1 MSQNQFKAYYKKT
14 REERID
20 VLANNQQISNEQAD
34 LLKNGQGLP
43 NEIADN
49 LIENALATYRLPYG
63 LALNFLINN
72 QEIQVPMVT
81 EEPSVIAAASNGG
94 KIIKQA
100 GGFKSQVNDRLM
112 TGQIAFT
119 GVEDN
124 TQALRFENWVRE
136 FADDLLAVA
145 NAAYPSIVGRGGGA
159 RSIRSQYYP
168 ASDSN
173 APFFIVYLTI
183 DTQEAMGANMMN
195 TMLEAMK
202 AYILGQVD
210 FIPQLDGLM
219 AILSNYATEAT
230 ATATCEIPAALLD
243 KDDISGTDLGQK
255 IALASQL
262 AQVDVYRATT
272 HNKGI
277 MNGVDAFVLA
287 TGNDWRAVEAGVHAY
302 AARDGQYRG
311 LAIWTYDSDREVLSG
326 ELTLP
331 LALGAVGGSIGI
343 HPTVQVTKSIL
354 GQSDAKSLMTIAV
367 SLGLAQNFA
376 AILALVSEGIQAG
389 HMQLQAKSLAIQVG
403 AKNDHEIEQMV
414 AALEK
419 TQHKNIA
426 TAKDI
431 LKQIRHNQ

>member
-1 MSQNQFKAYYKKT
+1 
-14 REERID
+14 
-20 VLANNQQISNEQAD
+20 
-34 LLKNGQGLP
+34 
-43 NEIADN
+43 
-49 LIENALATYRLPYG
+49 
-63 LALNFLINN
+63 
-72 QEIQVPMVT
+72 
-81 EEPSVIAAASNGG
+81 
-94 KIIKQA
+94 
-100 GGFKSQVNDRLM
+100 M

-119 GVEDN
+119 GLEDDA
-124 TQALRFENWVRE
+124 QALRFEGYVTE
-136 FADDLLAVA
+136 FVDDLLAVA

-168 ASDSN
+168 ATASS

-195 TMLEAMK
+195 TMLEALK
-202 AYILGQVD
+202 AHILGQVD
-210 FIPQLDGLM
+210 FIANIDGLM
-219 AILSNYATEAT
+219 AILSNYAVEAT
-230 ATATCEIPAALLD
+230 ATATCEITAHLLD
-243 KDDISGTDLGQK
+243 KGPISGVEVASK

-287 TGNDWRAVEAGVHAY
+287 TGNDWRAIEAGVHAY

-311 LAIWTYDSDREVLSG
+311 LAKWTYDSDREILSG

-354 GQSDAKSLMTIAV
+354 GQSDAKHLMEIAV

-376 AILALVSEGIQAG
+376 AVRALVTEGIQAG
-389 HMQLQAKSLAIQVG
+389 HMQLQAKSLAIQAG
-403 AKNDHEIEQMV
+403 ADGDQEINAV
-414 AALEK
+414 VTALENAD
-419 TQHKNIA
+419 HKNLA
-426 TAKDI
+426 AAKEI
-431 LKQIRHNQ
+431 LEKLRQE

>member
-1 MSQNQFKAYYKKT
+1 MSENPFKSYYKKS
-14 REERID
+14 RQDRID
-20 VLANNQQISNEQAD
+20 VLVDQEQITSDQAEF
-34 LLKNGQGLP
+34 LKNGQGLP
-43 NEIADN
+43 TEIADN
-49 LIENALATYRLPYG
+49 MIENALSTYGLPYG
-63 LALNFLINN
+63 LALNFLIND
-72 QEIQVPMVT
+72 QEIQIPMVT

-94 KIIKQA
+94 KIIQQA
-100 GGFKSQVNDRLM
+100 GGFKSQVNQRLM

-119 GVEDN
+119 GLEDDA
-124 TQALRFENWVRE
+124 QALRFEAYVTE
-136 FADDLLAVA
+136 FSDDLLAVA

-168 ASDSN
+168 ATDSS
-173 APFFIVYLTI
+173 ASFFIVYLTI

-195 TMLEAMK
+195 TMLEALK
-202 AYILGQVD
+202 AHILGQVD
-210 FIPQLDGLM
+210 FIANIDGLM
-219 AILSNYATEAT
+219 AILSNYAVEAT
-230 ATATCEIPAALLD
+230 ATATCEITARLLD
-243 KDDISGTDLGQK
+243 KGPISGVEVASK

-311 LAIWTYDSDREVLSG
+311 LAKWTYHSDQEILTG

-354 GQSDAKSLMTIAV
+354 GQSDAKHLMEIAV

-376 AILALVSEGIQAG
+376 AVRALVTEGIQAG
-389 HMQLQAKSLAIQVG
+389 HMQLQAKSLAIQAG
-403 AKNDHEIEQMV
+403 ADGDQEINAV
-414 AALEK
+414 VTALENAD
-419 TQHKNIA
+419 HKNLA
-426 TAKDI
+426 AAKEI
-431 LKQIRHNQ
+431 LEKLRQE

>member
-1 MSQNQFKAYYKKT
+1 MSENPFKSYYKKS
-14 REERID
+14 RQDRID
-20 VLANNQQISNEQAD
+20 VLVAQKQITSDQVEF
-34 LLKNGQGLP
+34 LKNGQGLP
-43 NEIADN
+43 TEIADN
-49 LIENALATYRLPYG
+49 MIENTLSTYGLPYG
-63 LALNFLINN
+63 LALNFLIND
-72 QEIQVPMVT
+72 QEIHIPMVT

-94 KIIKQA
+94 KIIQQA
-100 GGFKSQVNDRLM
+100 GGFKSQVNQRLM

-119 GVEDN
+119 GLEDDA
-124 TQALRFENWVRE
+124 QALRFEAYVTE
-136 FADDLLAVA
+136 FVDDLLAVA

-159 RSIRSQYYP
+159 RSIRSRYYP
-168 ASDSN
+168 ATDSS

-195 TMLEAMK
+195 TMLEALK
-202 AYILGQVD
+202 AHILGQVD
-210 FIPQLDGLM
+210 FIANIDGLM
-219 AILSNYATEAT
+219 AILSNYAVEAT
-230 ATATCEIPAALLD
+230 ATATCEITARLLD
-243 KDDISGTDLGQK
+243 KGPISGVEVASK

-311 LAIWTYDSDREVLSG
+311 LAKWTYDSDREILSG

-354 GQSDAKSLMTIAV
+354 GQSDAKHLMEIAV

-376 AILALVSEGIQAG
+376 AVRALVTEGIQAG
-389 HMQLQAKSLAIQVG
+389 HMQLQAKSLAIQAG
-403 AKNDHEIEQMV
+403 ADGDQEINAV
-414 AALEK
+414 VTALENAD
-419 TQHKNIA
+419 HKNLA
-426 TAKDI
+426 AAKEI
-431 LKQIRHNQ
+431 LEKLRQE

>member
-1 MSQNQFKAYYKKT
+1 MSENPFKSYYKKS
-14 REERID
+14 RQDRID
-20 VLANNQQISNEQAD
+20 VLVAQEQITSDQAEF
-34 LLKNGQGLP
+34 LKNGQGLP
-43 NEIADN
+43 TEIADN
-49 LIENALATYRLPYG
+49 MIENALSTYGLPYG
-63 LALNFLINN
+63 LALNFLIND
-72 QEIQVPMVT
+72 QEIQIPMVT

-94 KIIKQA
+94 KIIQQA
-100 GGFKSQVNDRLM
+100 GGFKSQVNQRLM

-119 GVEDN
+119 GLEDDA
-124 TQALRFENWVRE
+124 QALRFEAYVTE
-136 FADDLLAVA
+136 FSDDLLAVA

-168 ASDSN
+168 ATDSS
-173 APFFIVYLTI
+173 ASFFIVYLTI

-195 TMLEAMK
+195 TMLEALK
-202 AYILGQVD
+202 AHILGQVD
-210 FIPQLDGLM
+210 FIANIDGLM
-219 AILSNYATEAT
+219 AILSNYAVEAT
-230 ATATCEIPAALLD
+230 ATATCEITARLLD
-243 KDDISGTDLGQK
+243 KGPISGVEVASK

-311 LAIWTYDSDREVLSG
+311 LAKWTYHSDREILTG

-354 GQSDAKSLMTIAV
+354 GQSDAKHLMEIAV

-376 AILALVSEGIQAG
+376 AVRALVTEGIQAG
-389 HMQLQAKSLAIQVG
+389 HMQLQAKSLAIQAG
-403 AKNDHEIEQMV
+403 ADGDQEINAV
-414 AALEK
+414 VTALENAD
-419 TQHKNIA
+419 HKNLA
-426 TAKDI
+426 TAKEI
-431 LKQIRHNQ
+431 LEKLRQE

>member
-1 MSQNQFKAYYKKT
+1 MSENPFKSYYKKS
-14 REERID
+14 RQDRID
-20 VLANNQQISNEQAD
+20 VLVDQEHITSDQAEF
-34 LLKNGQGLP
+34 LKNGQGLP
-43 NEIADN
+43 TEIADN
-49 LIENALATYRLPYG
+49 MIENALSTYGLPYG
-63 LALNFLINN
+63 LALNFLIND
-72 QEIQVPMVT
+72 QEIHIPMVT

-94 KIIKQA
+94 KIIQQA
-100 GGFKSQVNDRLM
+100 GGFKSQVNQRLM
-112 TGQIAFT
+112 SGQIAFT
-119 GVEDN
+119 GLEDDA
-124 TQALRFENWVRE
+124 QALRLEAYVTE
-136 FADDLLAVA
+136 FADDLLVVA

-168 ASDSN
+168 ATASS
-173 APFFIVYLTI
+173 ASFFIVYLTI

-195 TMLEAMK
+195 TMLEALK
-202 AYILGQVD
+202 AHILGQVD
-210 FIPQLDGLM
+210 FIANIDGLM
-219 AILSNYATEAT
+219 AILSNYAVEAT
-230 ATATCEIPAALLD
+230 ATATCEITARLLD
-243 KDDISGTDLGQK
+243 KGPISGVEVASK

-311 LAIWTYDSDREVLSG
+311 LAKWTYDSDREILSG

-354 GQSDAKSLMTIAV
+354 GQSDAKHLMEIAV

-376 AILALVSEGIQAG
+376 AVRALVTEGIQAG
-389 HMQLQAKSLAIQVG
+389 HMQLQAKSLAIQAG
-403 AKNDHEIEQMV
+403 ADGDQEINAV
-414 AALEK
+414 VTALENAD
-419 TQHKNIA
+419 HKNLA
-426 TAKDI
+426 AAKEI
-431 LKQIRHNQ
+431 LEKLRQE

>member
-1 MSQNQFKAYYKKT
+1 MSENPFKSYYKKS
-14 REERID
+14 RQDRID
-20 VLANNQQISNEQAD
+20 VLVDQEHITSDQAEF
-34 LLKNGQGLP
+34 LKNGQGLP
-43 NEIADN
+43 TEIAN
-49 LIENALATYRLPYG
+49 NMIENALSTYGLPYG
-63 LALNFLINN
+63 LALNFLIND
-72 QEIQVPMVT
+72 QEVHIPMVT

-94 KIIKQA
+94 KIIQQA
-100 GGFKSQVNDRLM
+100 GGFKSQVNQRLM

-119 GVEDN
+119 GLEDDA
-124 TQALRFENWVRE
+124 QALRFEGYVTE
-136 FADDLLAVA
+136 FVDDLLAVA

-159 RSIRSQYYP
+159 RSIRSRYYP
-168 ASDSN
+168 ATDSS
-173 APFFIVYLTI
+173 AAFFIVYLTI

-195 TMLEAMK
+195 TMLEALK
-202 AYILGQVD
+202 AHILGQVD
-210 FIPQLDGLM
+210 FIANIDGLM
-219 AILSNYATEAT
+219 AILSNYAVEAT
-230 ATATCEIPAALLD
+230 ATATCEITARLLD
-243 KDDISGTDLGQK
+243 KGPISGVEVASK

-311 LAIWTYDSDREVLSG
+311 LAKWTYHSDREILSG

-354 GQSDAKSLMTIAV
+354 GQSDAKHLMEIAV

-376 AILALVSEGIQAG
+376 AVRALVTEGIQAG
-389 HMQLQAKSLAIQVG
+389 HMQLQAKSLAIQAG
-403 AKNDHEIEQMV
+403 ADGDQEINAV
-414 AALEK
+414 VTALENAD
-419 TQHKNIA
+419 HKNLA
-426 TAKDI
+426 AAKEI
-431 LKQIRHNQ
+431 LEKLRQE

>member
-1 MSQNQFKAYYKKT
+1 MSENPFKSYYKKS
-14 REERID
+14 RQDRID
-20 VLANNQQISNEQAD
+20 VLVDQEHITSDQAEF
-34 LLKNGQGLP
+34 LKNGQGLP
-43 NEIADN
+43 TEIADN
-49 LIENALATYRLPYG
+49 MIENALSTYGLPYG
-63 LALNFLINN
+63 LALNFLIND
-72 QEIQVPMVT
+72 QEIHIPMVT

-94 KIIKQA
+94 KIIQQA
-100 GGFKSQVNDRLM
+100 GGFKSQVNQRLM

-119 GVEDN
+119 GLEDDA
-124 TQALRFENWVRE
+124 QALRFEAYVTE
-136 FADDLLAVA
+136 FVDDLLAVA

-168 ASDSN
+168 ATDSS
-173 APFFIVYLTI
+173 ASFFIVYLTI

-195 TMLEAMK
+195 TMLEALK
-202 AYILGQVD
+202 AHILGQVD
-210 FIPQLDGLM
+210 FIANIDGLM
-219 AILSNYATEAT
+219 AILSNYAVEAT
-230 ATATCEIPAALLD
+230 ATATCEITARLLD
-243 KDDISGTDLGQK
+243 KGPISGVEVASK

-311 LAIWTYDSDREVLSG
+311 LAKWTYDSDREILSG

-354 GQSDAKSLMTIAV
+354 GQSDAKHLMEIAV

-376 AILALVSEGIQAG
+376 AVRALVTEGIQAG
-389 HMQLQAKSLAIQVG
+389 HMQLQAKSLAIQAG
-403 AKNDHEIEQMV
+403 ADGDQEINAV
-414 AALEK
+414 VTALENAD
-419 TQHKNIA
+419 HKNLA
-426 TAKDI
+426 AAKEI
-431 LKQIRHNQ
+431 LEKLRQE

>member
-1 MSQNQFKAYYKKT
+1 MSENPFKSYYKKS
-14 REERID
+14 RQDRID
-20 VLANNQQISNEQAD
+20 VLVAQEQITSDQAEF
-34 LLKNGQGLP
+34 LKNGQGLP
-43 NEIADN
+43 TEIADN
-49 LIENALATYRLPYG
+49 MIENALSTYGLPYG
-63 LALNFLINN
+63 LALNFLIND
-72 QEIQVPMVT
+72 QEIQIPMVT

-94 KIIKQA
+94 KIIQQA
-100 GGFKSQVNDRLM
+100 GGFKSQVNQRLM

-119 GVEDN
+119 GLEDDA
-124 TQALRFENWVRE
+124 QALRFEAYVTE
-136 FADDLLAVA
+136 FSDDLLAVA

-168 ASDSN
+168 ATDSS
-173 APFFIVYLTI
+173 ASFFIVYLTI

-195 TMLEAMK
+195 TMLEALK
-202 AYILGQVD
+202 AHILGQVD
-210 FIPQLDGLM
+210 FIANIDGLM
-219 AILSNYATEAT
+219 AILSNYAVEAT
-230 ATATCEIPAALLD
+230 TTATCEITARLLD
-243 KDDISGTDLGQK
+243 KGPISGVEVASK

-287 TGNDWRAVEAGVHAY
+287 TGNDWRAIEAGVHAY

-311 LAIWTYDSDREVLSG
+311 LAKWTYHSDREILTG

-354 GQSDAKSLMTIAV
+354 GQSDAKHLMEIAV

-376 AILALVSEGIQAG
+376 AVRALVTEGIQAG
-389 HMQLQAKSLAIQVG
+389 HMQLQAKSLAIQAG
-403 AKNDHEIEQMV
+403 ADGDQEINAV
-414 AALEK
+414 VTALENAD
-419 TQHKNIA
+419 HKNLA
-426 TAKDI
+426 TAKEI
-431 LKQIRHNQ
+431 LEKLRQE

>member
-1 MSQNQFKAYYKKT
+1 MSENPFKSYYKKS
-14 REERID
+14 RQDRID
-20 VLANNQQISNEQAD
+20 VLVDQEHITSDQGEF
-34 LLKNGQGLP
+34 LKNGQGLP
-43 NEIADN
+43 TEIADN
-49 LIENALATYRLPYG
+49 MIENALSTYGLPYG
-63 LALNFLINN
+63 LALNFLIND
-72 QEIQVPMVT
+72 QEIHIPMVT

-94 KIIKQA
+94 KTIQQA
-100 GGFKSQVNDRLM
+100 GGFKTQVNQRLM

-119 GVEDN
+119 GVEND
-124 TQALRFENWVRE
+124 TQALRFENWVNE
-136 FADDLLAVA
+136 VADDLLAVA

-168 ASDSN
+168 ATDSS
-173 APFFIVYLTI
+173 ASFFIVYLTI

-195 TMLEAMK
+195 TMLEALK
-202 AYILGQVD
+202 AHILGQVD
-210 FIPQLDGLM
+210 FIANIDGLM
-219 AILSNYATEAT
+219 AILSNYAVEAT
-230 ATATCEIPAALLD
+230 ATATCEITARLLD
-243 KDDISGTDLGQK
+243 KGPISGVEVASK

-311 LAIWTYDSDREVLSG
+311 LAKWTYDSDREILSG

-354 GQSDAKSLMTIAV
+354 GQSDAKHLMEIAV

-376 AILALVSEGIQAG
+376 AVRALVTEGIQAG
-389 HMQLQAKSLAIQVG
+389 HMQLQAKSLAIQAG
-403 AKNDHEIEQMV
+403 ADGDQEINAV
-414 AALEK
+414 VTALENAD
-419 TQHKNIA
+419 HKNLA
-426 TAKDI
+426 TAKEI
-431 LKQIRHNQ
+431 LEKLRQE

>member
-1 MSQNQFKAYYKKT
+1 MSENPFKSYYKKS
-14 REERID
+14 RQDRID
-20 VLANNQQISNEQAD
+20 VLVDQEHITSDQAEF
-34 LLKNGQGLP
+34 LKNGQGLP
-43 NEIADN
+43 TEIADN
-49 LIENALATYRLPYG
+49 MIENALSTYGLPYG
-63 LALNFLINN
+63 LALNFLIND
-72 QEIQVPMVT
+72 QEIQIPMVT

-94 KIIKQA
+94 KIIQQA
-100 GGFKSQVNDRLM
+100 GGFKSQVNQRLM

-119 GVEDN
+119 GLEDDA
-124 TQALRFENWVRE
+124 QALRFEAYVTE

-168 ASDSN
+168 ATASSV
-173 APFFIVYLTI
+173 AFFIVYLTI

-195 TMLEAMK
+195 TMLEALK
-202 AYILGQVD
+202 AHILGRVD
-210 FIPQLDGLM
+210 FIANIDGLM
-219 AILSNYATEAT
+219 AILSNYAMEAT
-230 ATATCEIPAALLD
+230 ATATCEIPAHLLD
-243 KDDISGTDLGQK
+243 KGEVLGTEVARK

-311 LAIWTYDSDREVLSG
+311 LAKWTYDSDREILSG

-354 GQSDAKSLMTIAV
+354 GQSDAKHLMEIAV

-376 AILALVSEGIQAG
+376 AVRALVTEGIQAG
-389 HMQLQAKSLAIQVG
+389 HMQLQAKSLAIQAG
-403 AKNDHEIEQMV
+403 ADGDQEINAV
-414 AALEK
+414 VTALENAD
-419 TQHKNIA
+419 HKNLA
-426 TAKDI
+426 AAKEI
-431 LKQIRHNQ
+431 LEKLRQE

>member
-1 MSQNQFKAYYKKT
+1 MSENPFKSYYKKS
-14 REERID
+14 RQDRID
-20 VLANNQQISNEQAD
+20 ALVAQEQITSDQAEF
-34 LLKNGQGLP
+34 LKNGQGLP
-43 NEIADN
+43 TEIADN
-49 LIENALATYRLPYG
+49 MIENALSTYGLPYG
-63 LALNFLINN
+63 LALNFLIND
-72 QEIQVPMVT
+72 QEVHIPMVT

-94 KIIKQA
+94 KIIQQA
-100 GGFKSQVNDRLM
+100 GGFKSQVNQRLM

-119 GVEDN
+119 GLEDDA
-124 TQALRFENWVRE
+124 QALRFEGYVTE

-159 RSIRSQYYP
+159 RSIRSRYYP
-168 ASDSN
+168 ATDSST
-173 APFFIVYLTI
+173 AFFIVYLTI

-195 TMLEAMK
+195 TMLEALK
-202 AYILGQVD
+202 AHILGQVD
-210 FIPQLDGLM
+210 FIANIDGLM
-219 AILSNYATEAT
+219 AILSNYAVEAT
-230 ATATCEIPAALLD
+230 ATATCEITARLLD
-243 KDDISGTDLGQK
+243 KGPISGVEVASK

-311 LAIWTYDSDREVLSG
+311 LAKWTYDSDREILSG

-354 GQSDAKSLMTIAV
+354 GQSDAKHLMEIAV

-376 AILALVSEGIQAG
+376 AVRALVTEGIQAG
-389 HMQLQAKSLAIQVG
+389 HMQLQAKSLAIQAG
-403 AKNDHEIEQMV
+403 AYGDQEINAVVTAIENADYKN
-414 AALEK
+414 L
-419 TQHKNIA
+419 A
-426 TAKDI
+426 TAKEI
-431 LKQIRHNQ
+431 LEKLRQE

>member
-1 MSQNQFKAYYKKT
+1 MSENPFKSYYKKS
-14 REERID
+14 RQDRID
-20 VLANNQQISNEQAD
+20 VLVDQEHITSDQAEF
-34 LLKNGQGLP
+34 LKNGQGLP
-43 NEIADN
+43 TEIADN
-49 LIENALATYRLPYG
+49 MIENTLSTYGLPYG
-63 LALNFLINN
+63 LALNFLIND
-72 QEIQVPMVT
+72 QEIHIPMVT

-94 KIIKQA
+94 KIIQQA
-100 GGFKSQVNDRLM
+100 GGFKSQVNQRLM

-119 GVEDN
+119 GLEDDA
-124 TQALRFENWVRE
+124 QALRFEAYVTE
-136 FADDLLAVA
+136 FVDDLLAVA

-168 ASDSN
+168 ATDSS
-173 APFFIVYLTI
+173 AAFFIVYLTI

-195 TMLEAMK
+195 TMLEALK
-202 AYILGQVD
+202 AHILGQVD
-210 FIPQLDGLM
+210 FIANIDGLM
-219 AILSNYATEAT
+219 AILTNYAVEAT
-230 ATATCEIPAALLD
+230 ATATCEIPAHLLD
-243 KDDISGTDLGQK
+243 KGEVLGTEVARK

-311 LAIWTYDSDREVLSG
+311 LAKWTYDSDREILSG

-354 GQSDAKSLMTIAV
+354 GQSDAKHLMEIAV

-376 AILALVSEGIQAG
+376 AVRALVTEGIQAG
-389 HMQLQAKSLAIQVG
+389 HMQLQAKSLAIQAG
-403 AKNDHEIEQMV
+403 ADGDQEINAVVTAIENADYKNLAAAKEI
-414 AALEK
+414 LEK
-419 TQHKNIA
+419 LRQE
-426 TAKDI
+426 
-431 LKQIRHNQ
+431 

>member
-1 MSQNQFKAYYKKT
+1 MSENPFKSYYKKS
-14 REERID
+14 RQDRID
-20 VLANNQQISNEQAD
+20 VLVAQEQITSDQAEF
-34 LLKNGQGLP
+34 LKNGQGLP
-43 NEIADN
+43 TEIADN
-49 LIENALATYRLPYG
+49 MIENALSTYGLPYG
-63 LALNFLINN
+63 LALNFLIND
-72 QEIQVPMVT
+72 QEIQIPMVT

-94 KIIKQA
+94 KIIQQA
-100 GGFKSQVNDRLM
+100 GGFKSQVNQRLM

-119 GVEDN
+119 GLEDDA
-124 TQALRFENWVRE
+124 QALRFEAYVTE

-168 ASDSN
+168 ATDSS
-173 APFFIVYLTI
+173 ASFFIVYLTI

-195 TMLEAMK
+195 TMLEALK
-202 AYILGQVD
+202 AHILGQVD
-210 FIPQLDGLM
+210 FIANIDGLM
-219 AILSNYATEAT
+219 AILSNYAVEAT
-230 ATATCEIPAALLD
+230 ATATCEITARLLD
-243 KDDISGTDLGQK
+243 KGPISGVEVASK

-311 LAIWTYDSDREVLSG
+311 LAKWTYDSDREILSG

-354 GQSDAKSLMTIAV
+354 GQSDAKHLMEIAV

-376 AILALVSEGIQAG
+376 AVRALVTEGIQAG
-389 HMQLQAKSLAIQVG
+389 HMQLQAKSLAIQAG
-403 AKNDHEIEQMV
+403 ADGDQEINAV
-414 AALEK
+414 VTALENAD
-419 TQHKNIA
+419 HKNLA
-426 TAKDI
+426 AAKEI
-431 LKQIRHNQ
+431 LEKLRQE

>member
-1 MSQNQFKAYYKKT
+1 MSENPFKSYYKKS
-14 REERID
+14 RQDRID
-20 VLANNQQISNEQAD
+20 VLVDQEHITSDQAEF
-34 LLKNGQGLP
+34 LKNGQGLP
-43 NEIADN
+43 TEIADN
-49 LIENALATYRLPYG
+49 MIENALSTYGLPYG
-63 LALNFLINN
+63 LALNFLIND
-72 QEIQVPMVT
+72 QEVHIPMVT

-94 KIIKQA
+94 KIIQQA
-100 GGFKSQVNDRLM
+100 GGFKSQVNQRLM

-119 GVEDN
+119 GLEDDA
-124 TQALRFENWVRE
+124 QALRFEGYVTE
-136 FADDLLAVA
+136 FVDDLLAVA

-159 RSIRSQYYP
+159 RSIRSRYYP
-168 ASDSN
+168 ATDSS
-173 APFFIVYLTI
+173 AAFFIVYLTI

-195 TMLEAMK
+195 TMLEALK
-202 AYILGQVD
+202 AHILGQVD
-210 FIPQLDGLM
+210 FIANIDGLM
-219 AILSNYATEAT
+219 AILTNYAMEAT
-230 ATATCEIPAALLD
+230 ATATCEIPAHLLD
-243 KDDISGTDLGQK
+243 KGEVLGTEVARK

-311 LAIWTYDSDREVLSG
+311 IAKWTYDSDREILSG

-354 GQSDAKSLMTIAV
+354 GQSDAKHLMEIAV

-376 AILALVSEGIQAG
+376 AVRALVTEGIQAG
-389 HMQLQAKSLAIQVG
+389 HMQLQAKSLAIQAG
-403 AKNDHEIEQMV
+403 ADGDQEINAV
-414 AALEK
+414 VTALENADY
-419 TQHKNIA
+419 KNLA
-426 TAKDI
+426 AAKEI
-431 LKQIRHNQ
+431 LEKLRQE

>member
-1 MSQNQFKAYYKKT
+1 MSENPFKSYYKKS
-14 REERID
+14 RQDRID
-20 VLANNQQISNEQAD
+20 VLVDQEHITSDQAEF
-34 LLKNGQGLP
+34 LKDGKGLP
-43 NEIADN
+43 TEIADN
-49 LIENALATYRLPYG
+49 MIENALSTYGLPYG
-63 LALNFLINN
+63 LALNFLIND
-72 QEIQVPMVT
+72 QEIQIPMVT

-94 KIIKQA
+94 KIIQQA
-100 GGFKSQVNDRLM
+100 GGFKSQVNQRLM

-119 GVEDN
+119 GLEDDA
-124 TQALRFENWVRE
+124 QASRFEAYVTE

-159 RSIRSQYYP
+159 RSIRSHYYP
-168 ASDSN
+168 ATASS

-195 TMLEAMK
+195 TMLEALK
-202 AYILGQVD
+202 AHILGQVD
-210 FIPQLDGLM
+210 FIANIDGLM
-219 AILSNYATEAT
+219 AILSNYAVEAT
-230 ATATCEIPAALLD
+230 ATATCELPARLLD
-243 KDDISGTDLGQK
+243 KGPISGVEVASK

-311 LAIWTYDSDREVLSG
+311 LAKWTYDSDREILSG

-354 GQSDAKSLMTIAV
+354 GQSDAKHLMEIAV

-376 AILALVSEGIQAG
+376 AVRALVTEGIQAG
-389 HMQLQAKSLAIQVG
+389 HMQLQAKSLAIQAG
-403 AKNDHEIEQMV
+403 ADGDQEINAV
-414 AALEK
+414 VTALENAD
-419 TQHKNIA
+419 HKNLA
-426 TAKDI
+426 AAKEI
-431 LKQIRHNQ
+431 LEKLRQE

>member
-1 MSQNQFKAYYKKT
+1 MSENPFKSYYKKS
-14 REERID
+14 RQDRID
-20 VLANNQQISNEQAD
+20 VLVAQEQITSDQAEF
-34 LLKNGQGLP
+34 LKNGQGLP
-43 NEIADN
+43 TEIADN
-49 LIENALATYRLPYG
+49 MIENALSTYGLPYG
-63 LALNFLINN
+63 LALNFLIND
-72 QEIQVPMVT
+72 QEIHIPMVT

-94 KIIKQA
+94 KIIQQA
-100 GGFKSQVNDRLM
+100 GGFKSQVNQRLI

-119 GVEDN
+119 GLEDDA
-124 TQALRFENWVRE
+124 QALRLEAYVTE

-168 ASDSN
+168 ATDSS
-173 APFFIVYLTI
+173 ASFFIVYLTI

-195 TMLEAMK
+195 TMLEALK
-202 AYILGQVD
+202 AHILGQVD
-210 FIPQLDGLM
+210 FIANIDGLM
-219 AILSNYATEAT
+219 AILSNYAVEAT
-230 ATATCEIPAALLD
+230 ATATCEITARLLD
-243 KDDISGTDLGQK
+243 KGPISGVEVASK

-311 LAIWTYDSDREVLSG
+311 LAKWTYHSDREILTG

-354 GQSDAKSLMTIAV
+354 GQSDAKHLMEIAV

-376 AILALVSEGIQAG
+376 AVRALVTEGIQAG
-389 HMQLQAKSLAIQVG
+389 HMQLQAKSLAIQAG
-403 AKNDHEIEQMV
+403 ADGDQEINAV
-414 AALEK
+414 VTALENAD
-419 TQHKNIA
+419 HKNLA
-426 TAKDI
+426 AAKEI
-431 LKQIRHNQ
+431 LEKLRQE

>member
-1 MSQNQFKAYYKKT
+1 MSENPFKSYYKKS
-14 REERID
+14 RQDRID
-20 VLANNQQISNEQAD
+20 VLVAQEHITSDQAEF
-34 LLKNGQGLP
+34 LKNGQGLP
-43 NEIADN
+43 TEIADN
-49 LIENALATYRLPYG
+49 MIENALSTYGLPYG
-63 LALNFLINN
+63 LALNFLIND
-72 QEIQVPMVT
+72 QEIHIPMVT

-94 KIIKQA
+94 KIIQQA
-100 GGFKSQVNDRLM
+100 GGFKSQVNQRLM

-119 GVEDN
+119 GLEDDA
-124 TQALRFENWVRE
+124 QALRFEAYVTE
-136 FADDLLAVA
+136 FVDDLLAVA

-168 ASDSN
+168 ATDSS

-195 TMLEAMK
+195 TMMEALK
-202 AYILGQVD
+202 AHILGQVD
-210 FIPQLDGLM
+210 FIANIDGLM
-219 AILSNYATEAT
+219 AILSNYAVEAT
-230 ATATCEIPAALLD
+230 ATATCEIPAHLLD
-243 KDDISGTDLGQK
+243 KGEVLGTEVAGK

-311 LAIWTYDSDREVLSG
+311 LAKWTYDSDREILSG

-354 GQSDAKSLMTIAV
+354 GQSDARHLMEIAV

-376 AILALVSEGIQAG
+376 AVRALVTEGIQAG
-389 HMQLQAKSLAIQVG
+389 HMQLQAKSLAIQAG
-403 AKNDHEIEQMV
+403 ADGDQEINAV
-414 AALEK
+414 VTALENAD
-419 TQHKNIA
+419 HKNLA
-426 TAKDI
+426 AAKEI
-431 LKQIRHNQ
+431 LEKLRQE

>member
-1 MSQNQFKAYYKKT
+1 MSENPFKSYYKKS
-14 REERID
+14 RQDRID
-20 VLANNQQISNEQAD
+20 VLVAQEQITSDQAEF
-34 LLKNGQGLP
+34 LKNGQGLP
-43 NEIADN
+43 TEIADN
-49 LIENALATYRLPYG
+49 MIENALSTYGLPYG
-63 LALNFLINN
+63 LALNFLIND
-72 QEIQVPMVT
+72 QEIHIPMVT

-94 KIIKQA
+94 KIIQQA
-100 GGFKSQVNDRLM
+100 GGFKSQVNQRLM

-119 GVEDN
+119 GLEDDA
-124 TQALRFENWVRE
+124 QALRFEAYVTE

-168 ASDSN
+168 ATDSS
-173 APFFIVYLTI
+173 ASFFIVYLTI

-195 TMLEAMK
+195 TMLEALK
-202 AYILGQVD
+202 AHILGQVD
-210 FIPQLDGLM
+210 FIANIDGLL
-219 AILSNYATEAT
+219 AILSNYAVEAT
-230 ATATCEIPAALLD
+230 ATATCEIPAHLLD
-243 KDDISGTDLGQK
+243 KGEVLGTEVASK

-311 LAIWTYDSDREVLSG
+311 LAKWTYHSDREILTG

-354 GQSDAKSLMTIAV
+354 GQSDAKHLMEIAV

-376 AILALVSEGIQAG
+376 AVRALVTEGIQAG
-389 HMQLQAKSLAIQVG
+389 HMQLQAKSLAIQAG
-403 AKNDHEIEQMV
+403 ADGDQEINAV
-414 AALEK
+414 VTALENAD
-419 TQHKNIA
+419 HKNLA
-426 TAKDI
+426 TAKEI
-431 LKQIRHNQ
+431 LEKLRQE

>member
-1 MSQNQFKAYYKKT
+1 MSENPFTSYYKKS
-14 REERID
+14 RQDRID
-20 VLANNQQISNEQAD
+20 VLVAQEQITSDQAEF
-34 LLKNGQGLP
+34 LKNGQGLP
-43 NEIADN
+43 TEIADN
-49 LIENALATYRLPYG
+49 MIENALSTYGLPYG
-63 LALNFLINN
+63 LSLNFLIND
-72 QEIQVPMVT
+72 QEIQIPMVT

-94 KIIKQA
+94 KIIQQA
-100 GGFKSQVNDRLM
+100 GGFKSQVNQRLM

-119 GVEDN
+119 GLEDDA
-124 TQALRFENWVRE
+124 QALRFEAYVTE

-159 RSIRSQYYP
+159 RSIRSHYYP
-168 ASDSN
+168 ATDSS
-173 APFFIVYLTI
+173 ASFFIVYLTI

-195 TMLEAMK
+195 TMLEALK
-202 AYILGQVD
+202 AHILGQVD
-210 FIPQLDGLM
+210 FIANIDGLM
-219 AILSNYATEAT
+219 AILSNYAVEAT
-230 ATATCEIPAALLD
+230 ATATCELPARLLD
-243 KDDISGTDLGQK
+243 KGPISGVEVAGK

-311 LAIWTYDSDREVLSG
+311 LAKWTYDSDREILSG

-354 GQSDAKSLMTIAV
+354 GQSDAKHLMEIAV

-376 AILALVSEGIQAG
+376 AVRALVTEGIQAG
-389 HMQLQAKSLAIQVG
+389 HMQLQAKSLAIQAG
-403 AKNDHEIEQMV
+403 ADGDQEINAV
-414 AALEK
+414 VTALENAD
-419 TQHKNIA
+419 HKNLA
-426 TAKDI
+426 AAKEI
-431 LKQIRHNQ
+431 LEKLRQE

>member
-1 MSQNQFKAYYKKT
+1 MSENPFKSYYKKS
-14 REERID
+14 RQDRID
-20 VLANNQQISNEQAD
+20 VLVAQEQITSDQAEF
-34 LLKNGQGLP
+34 LKNGQGLP
-43 NEIADN
+43 TEIADN
-49 LIENALATYRLPYG
+49 MIENALSTYGLPYG
-63 LALNFLINN
+63 LALNFLIND
-72 QEIQVPMVT
+72 QEIHIPMVT

-94 KIIKQA
+94 KIIQQA
-100 GGFKSQVNDRLM
+100 GGFKSQVNQRLM

-119 GVEDN
+119 GLEDDA
-124 TQALRFENWVRE
+124 QALRLEAYVTE

-168 ASDSN
+168 ATNSS
-173 APFFIVYLTI
+173 ASFFIVYLTI

-195 TMLEAMK
+195 TMLEALK
-202 AYILGQVD
+202 AHILGQVD
-210 FIPQLDGLM
+210 FIANIDGLM
-219 AILSNYATEAT
+219 AILSNYAVEAT
-230 ATATCEIPAALLD
+230 ATATCEIPAHLLD
-243 KDDISGTDLGQK
+243 KGEVLGTEVARK

-311 LAIWTYDSDREVLSG
+311 LAKWTYDSDREILSG

-354 GQSDAKSLMTIAV
+354 GQSDAKHLMEIAV

-376 AILALVSEGIQAG
+376 AVRALVTEGIQAG
-389 HMQLQAKSLAIQVG
+389 HMQLQAKSLAIQAG
-403 AKNDHEIEQMV
+403 ADGDQEINAV
-414 AALEK
+414 VTALENAD
-419 TQHKNIA
+419 HKNLA
-426 TAKDI
+426 AAKEI
-431 LKQIRHNQ
+431 LEKLRQE

>member
-1 MSQNQFKAYYKKT
+1 MSENPFKSYYKKS
-14 REERID
+14 RQDRID
-20 VLANNQQISNEQAD
+20 VLVDQEHITSDQAEF
-34 LLKNGQGLP
+34 LKNGQGLP
-43 NEIADN
+43 TEIADN
-49 LIENALATYRLPYG
+49 MIENALSTYGLPYG
-63 LALNFLINN
+63 LALNFLIND
-72 QEIQVPMVT
+72 QEIHIPMVT

-94 KIIKQA
+94 KIIQQA
-100 GGFKSQVNDRLM
+100 GGFKSQVNQRLM

-119 GVEDN
+119 GLEDDA
-124 TQALRFENWVRE
+124 QALRFEAYVTE
-136 FADDLLAVA
+136 FVDDLLAVA

-168 ASDSN
+168 ATDSS
-173 APFFIVYLTI
+173 ASFFIVYLTI

-195 TMLEAMK
+195 TMLEALK
-202 AYILGQVD
+202 AHILGQVD
-210 FIPQLDGLM
+210 FIANIDGLM
-219 AILSNYATEAT
+219 AILSNYAVEAT
-230 ATATCEIPAALLD
+230 ATATCEITARLLD
-243 KDDISGTDLGQK
+243 KGPISGVEVASK

-277 MNGVDAFVLA
+277 MNGIDAFVLA

-311 LAIWTYDSDREVLSG
+311 LAKWTYDSDREILSG

-354 GQSDAKSLMTIAV
+354 GQSDAKHLMEIAV

-376 AILALVSEGIQAG
+376 AVRALVTEGIQAG
-389 HMQLQAKSLAIQVG
+389 HMQLQAKSLAIQAG
-403 AKNDHEIEQMV
+403 ADGDQEINAV
-414 AALEK
+414 VTALENAD
-419 TQHKNIA
+419 HKNLA
-426 TAKDI
+426 AAKEI
-431 LKQIRHNQ
+431 LEKLRQE

>member
-1 MSQNQFKAYYKKT
+1 MSENPFKSYYKKS
-14 REERID
+14 RQDRID
-20 VLANNQQISNEQAD
+20 VLVDQEHITSDQAEF
-34 LLKNGQGLP
+34 LKNGQGLP
-43 NEIADN
+43 TEIADN
-49 LIENALATYRLPYG
+49 MIENALSTYGLPYG
-63 LALNFLINN
+63 LALNFLIND
-72 QEIQVPMVT
+72 QEIQIPMVT

-94 KIIKQA
+94 KIIQQA
-100 GGFKSQVNDRLM
+100 GGFKSQVNQRLM

-119 GVEDN
+119 GLEDDA
-124 TQALRFENWVRE
+124 QALHFEAYVTK
-136 FADDLLAVA
+136 FANDLLAVA

-168 ASDSN
+168 ATPSS

-195 TMLEAMK
+195 TMLEALK
-202 AYILGQVD
+202 AHILGQVD
-210 FIPQLDGLM
+210 FIANIDGLM
-219 AILSNYATEAT
+219 AILSNYAVEAT
-230 ATATCEIPAALLD
+230 ATATCEITAHLLD
-243 KDDISGTDLGQK
+243 KGPISGVEVASK

-287 TGNDWRAVEAGVHAY
+287 TGNDWRAIEAGVHAY

-311 LAIWTYDSDREVLSG
+311 LAKWTYDSDREILSG

-354 GQSDAKSLMTIAV
+354 GQSDAKHLMEIAV

-376 AILALVSEGIQAG
+376 AVRALVTEGIQAG
-389 HMQLQAKSLAIQVG
+389 HMQLQAKSLAIQAG
-403 AKNDHEIEQMV
+403 ADGDQEINAV
-414 AALEK
+414 VTALENAD
-419 TQHKNIA
+419 HKNLA
-426 TAKDI
+426 AAKEI
-431 LKQIRHNQ
+431 LEKLRQE

>member
-1 MSQNQFKAYYKKT
+1 MSENPFKSYYKKS
-14 REERID
+14 RQDRID
-20 VLANNQQISNEQAD
+20 VLVDQEHITSDQAEF
-34 LLKNGQGLP
+34 LKNGQGLP
-43 NEIADN
+43 TEIADN
-49 LIENALATYRLPYG
+49 MIENALSTYGLPYG
-63 LALNFLINN
+63 LALNFLIND
-72 QEIQVPMVT
+72 QEVHIPMVT

-94 KIIKQA
+94 KIIQQA
-100 GGFKSQVNDRLM
+100 GGFKSQVNQRLM

-119 GVEDN
+119 GLEDDA
-124 TQALRFENWVRE
+124 QALRFEGYVTE
-136 FADDLLAVA
+136 FVDDLLAVA

-168 ASDSN
+168 ATASS

-195 TMLEAMK
+195 TMLEALK
-202 AYILGQVD
+202 AYIIHHVD
-210 FIPQLDGLM
+210 FIPGLDGLM
-219 AILSNYATEAT
+219 AILSNYAMEAT
-230 ATATCEIPAALLD
+230 ATATCEIPAHLLD
-243 KDDISGTDLGQK
+243 KGEVLGTEVARK

-311 LAIWTYDSDREVLSG
+311 LAKWTYDSDREILSG

-354 GQSDAKSLMTIAV
+354 GQSDAKHLMEIAV

-376 AILALVSEGIQAG
+376 AVRALVTEGIQAG
-389 HMQLQAKSLAIQVG
+389 HMQLQAKSLAIQAG
-403 AKNDHEIEQMV
+403 ADGDQEINAV
-414 AALEK
+414 VTALENAD
-419 TQHKNIA
+419 HKNLA
-426 TAKDI
+426 AAREI
-431 LKQIRHNQ
+431 LEKLRQE

>member
-1 MSQNQFKAYYKKT
+1 MSENPFKSYYKKS
-14 REERID
+14 RQDRID
-20 VLANNQQISNEQAD
+20 VLVDQEQITSDQAEF
-34 LLKNGQGLP
+34 LKNGQGLP
-43 NEIADN
+43 TEIADN
-49 LIENALATYRLPYG
+49 MIENALSTYGLPYG
-63 LALNFLINN
+63 LALNFLIND
-72 QEIQVPMVT
+72 QEIQIPMVT

-94 KIIKQA
+94 KIIQQA
-100 GGFKSQVNDRLM
+100 GGFKSQVNQRLM

-119 GVEDN
+119 GLEDDA
-124 TQALRFENWVRE
+124 QALRFEAYVTE
-136 FADDLLAVA
+136 FSDDLLAVA

-168 ASDSN
+168 ATDSS
-173 APFFIVYLTI
+173 ASFFIVYLTI

-195 TMLEAMK
+195 TMLEALK
-202 AYILGQVD
+202 AHILGQVD
-210 FIPQLDGLM
+210 FIANIDGLM
-219 AILSNYATEAT
+219 AILSNYAVEAT
-230 ATATCEIPAALLD
+230 ATATCEITARLLD
-243 KDDISGTDLGQK
+243 KGPISGVEVASK

-311 LAIWTYDSDREVLSG
+311 LAKWTYDSDREILSG

-354 GQSDAKSLMTIAV
+354 GQSDAKHLMEIAV
-367 SLGLAQNFA
+367 SLGLAQNFSA
-376 AILALVSEGIQAG
+376 VRALVTEGIQAG
-389 HMQLQAKSLAIQVG
+389 HMQLQAKSLAIQAG
-403 AKNDHEIEQMV
+403 ADGDQEINAV
-414 AALEK
+414 VTALENAD
-419 TQHKNIA
+419 HKNLA
-426 TAKDI
+426 TAKEI
-431 LKQIRHNQ
+431 LEKLRQE